1 MQQNDRLTELD
12 ASVRSAIKETER
24 YYREQIFSSGCS
36 SIVPI
41 FRICANIR
49 TAEELLR
56 QLDGSPYIQSYVEFS
71 ERVIEN
77 LLEVDVY
84 RYDRHHFFV
93 NGALNPELTH
103 FIEDQCVQVDSFS
116 QMTKVAPSPGQ
127 KDWGDLDKKL
137 SILILKYPVLNSLD
151 CQTLVKSVMNIID
164 TINFEDSIDNY
175 LSIFSKSELGKK
187 FTLNQSVL
195 LCMVAMGQALYC
207 SAAELRELVML
218 GLLKDIGYARL
229 NEQIDDFEVMHPLI
243 SHKIL
248 LESNAQAT
256 DDSVLLSQSLVNA
269 VLLHHEFVDSSGPLA
284 RMRHPIVTSVLSAGM
299 PAMAQISGI
308 CDLYFGFLEKYSSG
322 VAYAITCG
330 FVLGQGDLPPR
341 YDPRIIE
348 AFMSVLQA
356 GSCGHLDMP
365 EEEAAKLMSSILNVL
380 KDPTVKNKANGVIL
394 TKSNSWYERITLAL
408 NIVRNIALR
417 QPTHMCENSLV
428 GALYLPLEFGLNY

>member
-1 MQQNDRLTELD
+1 MQQQDRLTELD
-12 ASVRSAIKETER
+12 ASVKSAIKETER

-36 SIVPI
+36 SLVPI
-41 FRICANIR
+41 FRICATIR
-49 TAEELLR
+49 TGDELVR
-56 QLDGSPYIQSYVEFS
+56 QLEGSPYIQSYVEFS

-103 FIEDQCVQVDSFS
+103 FIDEKCTQVESFS
-116 QMTKVAPSPGQ
+116 AVTKVASPSDL
-127 KDWGDLDKKL
+127 KDWGDLNKKL
-137 SILILKYPVLNSLD
+137 NILILKYPVLNSLD
-151 CQTLVKSVMNIID
+151 CQSIVKNITHIVD
-164 TINFEDSIDNY
+164 TINFEDSVESY
-175 LSIFSKSELGKK
+175 LNIFTQSELGKK

-195 LCMVAMGQALYC
+195 LCMVAMGQALYW
-207 SAAELRELVML
+207 SAEQMRELVML
-218 GLLKDIGYARL
+218 GFLKDIGYARL

-248 LESNAQAT
+248 QESNALVS
-256 DDSVLLSQSLVNA
+256 DDSLVLSQPLLNA
-269 VLLHHEFVDSSGPLA
+269 VLLHHEFADNSGPLA
-284 RMRHPIVTSVLSAGM
+284 RMRHPIVTAVLAAEM

-308 CDLYFGFLEKYSSG
+308 CDLYFGFLEKYSPG

-348 AFMSVLQA
+348 AFMTVLQA
-356 GSCGHLDMP
+356 GSCGHLEMRD
-365 EEEAAKLMSSILNVL
+365 EEAETLISSILDVL
-380 KDPTVKNKANGVIL
+380 KDPLVKSKATGVIL
-394 TKSNSWYERITLAL
+394 NKSNSWYERITLAL